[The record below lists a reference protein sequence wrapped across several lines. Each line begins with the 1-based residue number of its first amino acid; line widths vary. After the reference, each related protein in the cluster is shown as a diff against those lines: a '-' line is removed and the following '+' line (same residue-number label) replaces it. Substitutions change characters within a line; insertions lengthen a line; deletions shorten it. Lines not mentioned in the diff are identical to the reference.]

1 MPRRFVASLV
11 LTGRATLHE
20 RMQGSLLAGFC
31 VLLGS
36 VFVAPSA
43 RASESYPAAL
53 EAALDMTCPPACTTC
68 HSRPQGGELTANK
81 PLGISLRRAG
91 LECCNTRQLRDVIA
105 TLEANATDSDSDGV
119 IDVDEL
125 RLGTDPNAA
134 DGKLEC
140 YVPEPDEGCTL
151 APRTSSTER
160 TAGAWFG
167 FGLGLALAGLVALRH
182 RARRRQS
189 Q

>member
-1 MPRRFVASLV
+1 MP
-11 LTGRATLHE
+11 TLA
-20 RMQGSLLAGFC
+20 RLAGFC
-31 VLLGS
+31 ALLGA
-36 VFVAPSA
+36 VFVVSSA
-43 RASESYPAAL
+43 RASESYPATL
-53 EAALDMTCPPACTTC
+53 EAALDMACPPACTTC

-119 IDVDEL
+119 PDVEEL
-125 RLGTDPNAA
+125 RAGTDPNAA
-134 DGKLEC
+134 EGNLEC

-151 APRTSSTER
+151 APRTSPTER
-160 TAGAWFG
+160 TAGAWSG
-167 FGLGLALAGLVALRH
+167 FGLALVGLVALRR